1 MNTGDFM
8 LCDQLKYVRKANK
21 FTQQQVA
28 DAINIERST
37 YASYETGRNRPDVN
51 TLSSFAKTFGVTVD
65 FIVNLDT
72 SVPMSD
78 IKKKYDSGINK
89 KQMVLSQLNSD
100 EKNIIAYFRNCS
112 KQEKQEILDLIS
124 KKK

>member
-1 MNTGDFM
+1 M